1 VRRFSLGKYALPV
14 YSVIAIVYLMIPI
27 AYTFVFSFNDSLKT
41 NLIWRGFTFD
51 KWINVCKQ
59 QGVCEAFGNSVMIG
73 VVSTVLATTL
83 GTMIAIALVRYRFKA
98 RSFVSLL
105 IFLPMATPEV
115 VLGAGLAAQFFS
127 IGAAKGIVTIIIAH
141 VMFCM
146 SFVVVTVKAR
156 VASLDPAL
164 EEAGRDL
171 YASPAQVFWKI
182 TFPLLMPGILSA
194 ALLSFALS
202 FDDFIITN
210 FNSGPAMTFPKYVYT
225 AAARGIPAEANVVGS
240 AVFLLAIAIVVTVQ
254 VRGSL
259 KAKRLARQK

>member
-1 VRRFSLGKYALPV
+1 MKNLRLGKYVLPLF
-14 YSVIAIVYLMIPI
+14 SVIAILYLMIPI
-27 AYTFVFSFNDSLKT
+27 AYTFVFSFNDSQKT
-41 NLIWRGFTFD
+41 NLIWRGFTLD
-51 KWINVCKQ
+51 NWINVCQQ
-59 QGVCEAFGNSVMIG
+59 QGVCEAFGNSVLIG
-73 VVSTVLATTL
+73 VVSTLLATTL
-83 GTMIAIALVRYRFKA
+83 GTMIAIALVRYRFKF

-115 VLGAGLAAQFFS
+115 VLGAGLASQFFS
-127 IGAAKGIVTIIIAH
+127 VGAAKGIVTIIIAH

-171 YASPAQVFWKI
+171 YGSPAQVFWKI

-202 FDDFIITN
+202 FDDFIITY
-210 FNSGPAMTFPKYVYT
+210 FNSGPTETFPKFVYT
-225 AAARGIPAEANVVGS
+225 AAAKGLPGEANVIGMS
-240 AVFLLAIAIVVTVQ
+240 VFFLADRKSVV
-254 VRGSL
+254 
-259 KAKRLARQK
+259 